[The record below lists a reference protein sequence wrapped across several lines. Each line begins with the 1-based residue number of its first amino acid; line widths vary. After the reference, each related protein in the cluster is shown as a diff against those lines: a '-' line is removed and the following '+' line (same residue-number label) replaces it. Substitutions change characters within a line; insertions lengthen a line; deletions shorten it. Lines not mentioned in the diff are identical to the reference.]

1 MTVKHKRV
9 VTHTLADDN
18 GNYSERFS
26 CSWDEGGQWARFS
39 SDEFQFT
46 ITLEGVGK
54 LKELVDA
61 FVAYHE

>member
-26 CSWDEGGQWARFS
+26 CSWDEGGEWARFS

-46 ITLEGVGK
+46 ITLSGVGK